1 MARNKVDAS
10 TDTSPKAEPGA
21 AEAGIRLVEASADAG
36 EVRGEGGL
44 RPGQFEEY
52 VGQTRVKENLRIFVR
67 AARHRGE
74 ALDHILLSGPPG
86 LGKTTLAHIVAHELG
101 VELHLTSGP
110 ALEKKGDLAGILTNL
125 GENDVLFIDE
135 IHRLSAVVEENLYP
149 AMEDRRFDV
158 VIGEGVYARSYPIH
172 LKPFTL
178 IGATTRAGLLTSPMR
193 DRFGIVE
200 HLEFYSVEELQ
211 QIVERSARLMGTRLE
226 GGGGLA
232 LAKRSRGT
240 PRIANRLL
248 RRVRDFAD
256 LLNGGVITAELAQQ
270 ALEALEIDHAGFD
283 RMDRRLLLTL
293 IDKFDGGP
301 VGLDTLAAAIGEE
314 KDSIEDV
321 YEPYLLKEGYL
332 KRTHRGRVATH
343 RAYQHFHRDAPVL
356 EQLELT

>member
-1 MARNKVDAS
+1 VARKKVDAS

-21 AEAGIRLVEASADAG
+21 ADAGIRLVEASADAA

-67 AARHRGE
+67 AARHRRE

-343 RAYQHFHRDAPVL
+343 RAYQHFHRDAPAL